1 MITTF
6 ESKKDRPS
14 LKDAQA
20 LVGGL
25 VEMVH
30 LPHKPELQV
39 LVNEEGLLKDLPLNV
54 EASKMCMMPIVG
66 DVVILKGEAQWE

>member
-30 LPHKPELQV
+30 LPPRPELQV
-39 LVNEEGLLKDLPLNV
+39 LVNEEGLLNELPFTV
-54 EASKMCMMPIVG
+54 EASKLCMQPIVG
-66 DVVILKGEAQWE
+66 DVVVLKGEAQWD

>member
-30 LPHKPELQV
+30 LPHRPELQF
-39 LVNEEGLLKDLPLNV
+39 LVNEEGLLKDLPFNV
-54 EASKMCMMPIVG
+54 EASKLCMQPIVG
-66 DVVILKGEAQWE
+66 DVVVLKGEAQWD

>member
-1 MITTF
+1 MITVF
-6 ESKKDRPS
+6 DKKEDRPS
-14 LKDAQA
+14 LEKAQE

-30 LPHKPELQV
+30 LPHRPELQV

-54 EASKMCMMPIVG
+54 EASKLCMQPIVG
-66 DVVILKGEAQWE
+66 DVVVLKGEAQWD